1 VNENLGS
8 SGAHSYNSNYA
19 GVRGAEVRRRGLP
32 QAASTP
38 PPMPL
43 TRGIIGPSLA
53 WGLLRAPKRTRA
65 KYWLPPLLLLL
76 TVAILVSLTAV
87 LNHTTDDPIQASTQ
101 AGLSDSIVRNGQ
113 PTVHQGG
120 SLGVDTSKAPD
131 SPRTSPTTVANS
143 TMPPTTSASPRALTN
158 SVSPPT
164 VDATQQLRALAA
176 QDEPNVEASLIDQW
190 VPQISAK
197 KAGLEVNGHV
207 YSIDDVLRNHLE
219 FRQRYPD
226 VRLVWSGDFTSFM
239 FGDFWVTV
247 VGEVYA
253 SGDEA
258 NGWMHKE
265 SRPTTASQ
273 NNCHIP
279 ATTRA
284 RLWPDEVLDR
294 TRVKL

>member
-1 VNENLGS
+1 
-8 SGAHSYNSNYA
+8 
-19 GVRGAEVRRRGLP
+19 
-32 QAASTP
+32 
-38 PPMPL
+38 MPL

-258 NGWMHKE
+258 NGWCD
-265 SRPTTASQ
+265 AQ
-273 NNCHIP
+273 GIP
-279 ATTRA
+279 PDDCFAKQLSHTGDYEGKTLA
-284 RLWPDEVLDR
+284 R
-294 TRVKL
+294 